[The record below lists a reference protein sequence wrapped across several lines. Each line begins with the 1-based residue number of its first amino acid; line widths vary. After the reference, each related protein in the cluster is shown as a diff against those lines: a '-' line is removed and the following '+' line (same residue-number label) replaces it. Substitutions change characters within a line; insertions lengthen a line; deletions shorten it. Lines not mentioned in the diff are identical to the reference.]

1 MPLNRRKFLGRTA
14 ATSAGAAL
22 ASAAAA
28 VPAEARGHGR
38 PRRRY
43 AFTVMGTTDLH
54 GNVFNW
60 DYFTDAE
67 FDDAAHNDVGL
78 AKISTLVDQVRKEK
92 GRRNTLLIDAGDTI
106 QGTQLS
112 YYYAR
117 VDPITGE
124 GGPVH
129 PMAQA
134 MNAIGYDAAA
144 LGNHEFNYGIPVLRK
159 FEEQCDFPLL
169 GANALD
175 AKTLRPAFP
184 PYWMT
189 RLRTPCGRDVKV
201 AVLGL
206 TNPGIAI
213 WDKVNVQ
220 GKMTFPGLEE
230 QAAKWVPRLRSMG
243 ADVVIVSAHSGT
255 SGTSSY
261 GDQVPYVENAAALVA
276 EKVAGIDAI
285 LVGHAHVEIPESRV
299 VNKETGREV
308 VLSEP
313 LKWGQ
318 RLTLFD
324 FELEW
329 ERGRWQV
336 ASVSAK
342 VLNSNTAEEDPRIV
356 RLLDAEH
363 KKVVGY
369 VNQVIGTCS
378 AAMTATEAPYKD
390 APIVD
395 FINHVQ
401 AETVKAAL
409 AGTEYAD
416 LPVLSQASCFS
427 RTAAIPAGEVT
438 IRQVAGLY
446 PFENT
451 LEARVLTGA
460 QLKDYL
466 EFSARYYVQT
476 PAGGDVDPAK
486 LTNASDIPDYNY
498 DAVGGLTYEIDIAKA
513 PGSRIAELGFD
524 GKPVDEEARFVLAVN
539 NYRASGGGNFPHVAA
554 AKQVWANSEEIRNTI
569 IAWVQAKGTIDV
581 SRFGSV
587 DWKLVRAIARRRKAL
602 VAELLG
608 RFGNA
613 ASVRATPREP
623 RSQPQTGPR
632 AGSGGAAALTPF
644 RRAAGTA

>member
-1 MPLNRRKFLGRTA
+1 MPLNRRTFLGRSA
-14 ATSAGAAL
+14 ATSAGVAL
-22 ASAAAA
+22 AGGVAAAR
-28 VPAEARGHGR
+28 AEADDREDGKGGGHTK
-38 PRRRY
+38 RY

-78 AKISTLVDQVRKEK
+78 AKISTLVERVRKEK

-112 YYYAR
+112 YYYAK
-117 VDPITGE
+117 VDPITGAN
-124 GGPVH
+124 GPVH

-175 AKTLRPAFP
+175 AKTLQPAFP

-189 RLRTPCGRDVKV
+189 RLRTPCGRQVKV

-213 WDKVNVQ
+213 WDKANVQ

-230 QAAKWVPRLRSMG
+230 QAAKWVPKLRSMG

-261 GDQVPYVENAAALVA
+261 GDQVPHVENAAALVA
-276 EKVAGIDAI
+276 EQVPGIDAI
-285 LVGHAHVEIPESRV
+285 LVGHAHVEVPESRV
-299 VNKETGREV
+299 VNKETGHEV

-329 ERGRWQV
+329 ARGRWRV
-336 ASVSAK
+336 GSVSAK
-342 VLNSNTAEEDPRIV
+342 VLNSATAEEDPRIV
-356 RLLDAEH
+356 RLLGDEH

-369 VNQVIGTCS
+369 VNQVIGDCT
-378 AAMTATEAPYKD
+378 AAMAATEAPYKD
-390 APIVD
+390 APIID

-401 AETVKAAL
+401 TETVKKAL
-409 AGTEYAD
+409 AGTEHAA

-427 RTAAIPAGEVT
+427 RTAKVPAGKVT

-460 QLKDYL
+460 QLKEYL
-466 EFSARYYVQT
+466 EFSARYYVRT
-476 PAGGDVDPAK
+476 AAGGEVDPAK
-486 LTNASDIPDYNY
+486 LTNADNTPDYNY
-498 DAVGGLTYEIDIAKA
+498 DAVSGVAYEIDIAKA
-513 PGSRIAELGFD
+513 PGSRIAKLTFD
-524 GKPVDEEARFVLAVN
+524 GKPVADDARFVLAVN
-539 NYRASGGGNFPHVAA
+539 NYRASGGGNFPHVAK
-554 AKQVWANSEEIRNTI
+554 AKQVWANSDEIRNTI
-569 IAWVQAKGTIDV
+569 IGWVKAQGTIDV
-581 SRFGSV
+581 ARFASV
-587 DWKLVRAIARRRKAL
+587 DWKLTRV
-602 VAELLG
+602 G
-608 RFGNA
+608 
-613 ASVRATPREP
+613 TPV
-623 RSQPQTGPR
+623 
-632 AGSGGAAALTPF
+632 F
-644 RRAAGTA
+644 